1 MIWSLIGDV
10 LTTAYYIAICVL
22 LFSVSIAIHEF
33 GHFIVALKL
42 GYRVERFSLGFGPA
56 IWKKTWRGVEYRV
69 SWIPLGGYVSIPD
82 VDPEGTKALEGS
94 TGKASEK
101 KVEMP
106 PWKDLL
112 VALAGPAMNVVL
124 AFALATILYFAPG
137 AHFGISPAVVGDVVV
152 DGPADKGGLAAGD
165 EVVSVDG
172 HKIESWS
179 DMNVEVQF
187 AAGREVDFVVLRN
200 GVERTL
206 KITPVV
212 KENGVAYID
221 AIKFLDGDAHY
232 AMWMQ
237 RRGILDQVVWD
248 AGAVFRALKGLVTP
262 KEMKATGNAVGGPV
276 LIAQG
281 TYKTIRRDKWDGVG
295 FLRMINTNLAVM
307 NLLPIPVLDGGLI
320 LFSLVAIV
328 FRRRIPEKIAAPITT
343 VFMYLIVGLMLFLV
357 VSDFFKMKRLGK
369 PVEIGQ
375 LKSEVEASGAER
387 PAENGSMPAAE
398 ENESAK

>member
-1 MIWSLIGDV
+1 
-10 LTTAYYIAICVL
+10 
-22 LFSVSIAIHEF
+22 
-33 GHFIVALKL
+33 
-42 GYRVERFSLGFGPA
+42 
-56 IWKKTWRGVEYRV
+56 
-69 SWIPLGGYVSIPD
+69 
-82 VDPEGTKALEGS
+82 
-94 TGKASEK
+94 
-101 KVEMP
+101 
-106 PWKDLL
+106 
-112 VALAGPAMNVVL
+112 
-124 AFALATILYFAPG
+124 
-137 AHFGISPAVVGDVVV
+137 
-152 DGPADKGGLAAGD
+152 
-165 EVVSVDG
+165 
-172 HKIESWS
+172 
-179 DMNVEVQF
+179 
-187 AAGREVDFVVLRN
+187 
-200 GVERTL
+200 
-206 KITPVV
+206 
-212 KENGVAYID
+212 
-221 AIKFLDGDAHY
+221 
-232 AMWMQ
+232 MWMQ

>member
-212 KENGVAYID
+212 KENGS
-221 AIKFLDGDAHY
+221 H
-232 AMWMQ
+232 
-237 RRGILDQVVWD
+237 
-248 AGAVFRALKGLVTP
+248 T
-262 KEMKATGNAVGGPV
+262 
-276 LIAQG
+276 
-281 TYKTIRRDKWDGVG
+281 
-295 FLRMINTNLAVM
+295 
-307 NLLPIPVLDGGLI
+307 
-320 LFSLVAIV
+320 
-328 FRRRIPEKIAAPITT
+328 
-343 VFMYLIVGLMLFLV
+343 
-357 VSDFFKMKRLGK
+357 
-369 PVEIGQ
+369 
-375 LKSEVEASGAER
+375 
-387 PAENGSMPAAE
+387 
-398 ENESAK
+398 